1 MVTGTVL
8 DTEGNPVEGATITI
22 VATSGRGGK
31 LEVKTNERGRFSQI
45 GLQSGGYNVTAYKE
59 GLGQP
64 QTGTAQVN
72 MSGPA
77 EVDFTLGVTETE
89 VLSAVLTGAFADGVD
104 LSRAGQYDQAIA
116 KFQEALEITEQCS
129 DCWYNIG
136 VAYSQMKDYDKAE
149 PAFKEALA
157 LDPAKSDTYTA
168 LANVYNAMGRFDEA
182 AEMSAEAAKQLA
194 ASGGLNAASVFNQG
208 VILWNGG
215 KIPRPRRSSR
225 RRSASIRITERRTI
239 GSGWQVSTRANCP
252 RRSPYSNS
260 TSNSTRAASTRPR
273 PRGSSNNSSNSR
285 GTMPWR
291 SGRAMSEAAIA
302 TNLATVRQRLAR
314 TAREVGRDPTTVQLV
329 AVSKT
334 VRRNRVR
341 IASAAGRLNLA
352 RTGSK
357 RRWRRLPR
365 RRSFAFLAPG
375 RAPAIEQGT
384 QGGRGLRLD
393 PLDRQ
398 RRTS

>member
-1 MVTGTVL
+1 MFRLSRVRRALSLLAVATLLAWPVPASAQVGSMVTGTVL

-45 GLQSGGYNVTAYKE
+45 GLQSGGYNVTAYKD

-77 EVDFTLGVTETE
+77 EVNFTLGVTETE

-116 KFQEALEITEQCS
+116 KFQEVLEITEQCS

-215 KIPRPRRSSR
+215 KIP
-225 RRSASIRITERRTI
+225 
-239 GSGWQVSTRANCP
+239 
-252 RRSPYSNS
+252 
-260 TSNSTRAASTRPR
+260 
-273 PRGSSNNSSNSR
+273 
-285 GTMPWR
+285 
-291 SGRAMSEAAIA
+291 EA
-302 TNLATVRQRLAR
+302 
-314 TAREVGRDPTTVQLV
+314 
-329 AVSKT
+329 KT
-334 VRRNRVR
+334 QFEE
-341 IASAAGRLNLA
+341 
-352 RTGSK
+352 T
-357 RRWRRLPR
+357 
-365 RRSFAFLAPG
+365 
-375 RAPAIEQGT
+375 
-384 QGGRGLRLD
+384 LRLD
-393 PLDRQ
+393 PNHGEAHYWLGMASLNEGKLPEAVALFEQYLELDPSGQ
-398 RRTS
+398 YATQATGFVEQLKQ